1 MSEIIIC
8 PRAPE
13 IVTRFAIARR
23 RRSTT
28 KRATTKRSAYST
40 MEHIPAMRARSEN
53 TQRENDAVINK
64 AGEFLN
70 TFTHRRH
77 EDSAQK
83 RDAAA
88 ETIAFV

>member
-1 MSEIIIC
+1 MSEIIV
-8 PRAPE
+8 RSKALE
-13 IVTRFAIARR
+13 IANRFAIARG
-23 RRSTT
+23 RRSTR

-53 TQRENDAVINK
+53 TQREDDAVINE
-64 AGEFLN
+64 AGEFMD
-70 TFTHRRH
+70 TFTHRKH